1 MAKLQQDRAVK
12 TRTTIIRGAAE
23 VFDEYGFNGASISKI
38 MKRAGVSQG
47 AMYFHFKSKEDL
59 ARAVMNAQ
67 PETVVPRL
75 GSHGLQRI
83 VDTTFIWA
91 WQVQQD
97 VLLRAG
103 IRLTNEQ
110 DGTSVSDALPYVA
123 WTQII
128 ELTLRQAQHV
138 GDVEESIDAHE
149 LSEFLVSACT
159 GMQMFAKAVS
169 DRQDLPERVVSM
181 WRVLLPSVATEG
193 VAESIDLD
201 VSRFA

>member
-1 MAKLQQDRAVK
+1 MARLQQDRAVK
-12 TRTTIIRGAAE
+12 TREAIIKGAAE

-75 GSHGLQRI
+75 DSHGLQRI
-83 VDTTFIWA
+83 VDMTFVWA
-91 WQVQQD
+91 WQIQRD

-103 IRLTNEQ
+103 VRLTNDQ
-110 DGTSVSDALPYVA
+110 DGTTGRDATPYLA
-123 WTQII
+123 WAQIL
-128 ELTLRQAQHV
+128 EVTLREAQYDGELREFVDV
-138 GDVEESIDAHE
+138 GRLA
-149 LSEFLVSACT
+149 EFLVGSCT
-159 GMQMFAKAVS
+159 GLQMFANAVS
-169 DRQDLPERVVSM
+169 AREDLPERTVEM
-181 WRVLLPSVATEG
+181 WRILLPGIATQR

-201 VSRFA
+201 VHRFA